1 MAVFVLNADSRP
13 NLFISLFQWRPVDGR
28 TPGENFLTEALVY
41 CLRKNETFRTQWFKR
56 ILGSEVIDADLRINT
71 RASHVDDERETTIYP
86 DIDIRGV
93 LTSGQPFSLLVEVKW
108 GARYDHAQ
116 IAKYDR
122 LIASQPNAHLVFL
135 SANSIDCRNAKA
147 QRVSLGSAFHVFE
160 WQQIYSLLAAL
171 SQDCQSSQELVE
183 FMRMHGLNPPEPI
196 TQGLLQN
203 YVTSRDFTKRLRRYC
218 EKILNELPW
227 DFLPPH
233 YQDATRQ
240 EVKDQYGRV
249 AIVFRRHDWNGTITI
264 GFLYSNHDHRVKFA
278 DGSDASVDLMMR
290 IEANPAV
297 VGRAEV
303 VSALQKRVGEVRQCG
318 GVVCLAGDRDN
329 QNPHTLLIAQRSLS
343 EFLDNSD
350 ETGQL
355 LAMHKQ
361 IGDWSA
367 ALFGDGELEKAL
379 ARFDPIE

>member
-1 MAVFVLNADSRP
+1 MTDSRP
-13 NLFISLFQWRPVDGR
+13 NLFISLFQWRPIDGR
-28 TPGENFLTEALVY
+28 TPGENFLTEAFVY
-41 CLRKNETFRTQWFKR
+41 CLRKNETFRTRWLKK
-56 ILGSEVIDADLRINT
+56 ILGSEVIDADLRIST

-122 LIASQPNAHLVFL
+122 LLAGEPNSHLVFL
-135 SANSIDCRNAKA
+135 SANSIDCRNAA
-147 QRVSLGSAFHVFE
+147 TQHGSLSSTFHVFE
-160 WQQIYSLLAAL
+160 WQQVYALLATL
-171 SQDCQSSQELVE
+171 SQDCPSSQELVE
-183 FMRMHGLNPPEPI
+183 FMHIHGLSPPEPI
-196 TQGLLQN
+196 TQNLLQS
-203 YVTSRDFTKRLRRYC
+203 YVTTRDFTKRLRRYC

-227 DFLPPH
+227 DFLPLH

-290 IEANPAV
+290 IEANPTV

-303 VSALQKRVGEVRQCG
+303 VSALQKRASQVRQCG
-318 GVVCLAGDRDN
+318 GVVRLAGDRDN
-329 QNPHTLLIAQRSLS
+329 QNPHTLFIAQRSLS

-350 ETGQL
+350 ETSQL
-355 LAMHKQ
+355 LDMHRQ
-361 IGDWSA
+361 IKDWSN
-367 ALFGDGELEKAL
+367 ALFGDGGLENVL
-379 ARFDPIE
+379 ERFDPIG

>member
-1 MAVFVLNADSRP
+1 MGRGMKDSQP

-28 TPGENFLTEALVY
+28 TPGENFLTEAFVY
-41 CLRKNETFRTQWFKR
+41 CLRRNETFRTRWLKK
-56 ILGSEVIDADLRINT
+56 ILGSEVIDADLRICT

-86 DIDIRGV
+86 DIDIRRV

-108 GARYDHAQ
+108 GARYDHTQ

-122 LIASQPNAHLVFL
+122 LIAGEPNSHLVFL
-135 SANSIDCRNAKA
+135 SANSIDCRNAST
-147 QRVSLGSAFHVFE
+147 QRGSLSSTFHVFE
-160 WQQIYSLLAAL
+160 WQQIYSLLTTL
-171 SQDCQSSQELVE
+171 SQDCRSSQELVE
-183 FMRMHGLNPPEPI
+183 FMHIHGLSPPEPI
-196 TQGLLQN
+196 TQSLLQN
-203 YVTSRDFTKRLRRYC
+203 YVTTRDFTKRLRRYC

-227 DFLPPH
+227 DFLPLH

-303 VSALQKRVGEVRQCG
+303 VSALQKRASDVRQCG
-318 GVVCLAGDRDN
+318 GVVRLAGDRDN
-329 QNPHTLLIAQRSLS
+329 QNPHTLFIAQRSLS
-343 EFLDNSD
+343 EFLHNSD
-350 ETGQL
+350 ETSQL
-355 LAMHKQ
+355 LDMHRQ
-361 IGDWSA
+361 IKDWSN
-367 ALFGDGELEKAL
+367 ALFGGGGLENAL
-379 ARFDPIE
+379 ERFDPIG